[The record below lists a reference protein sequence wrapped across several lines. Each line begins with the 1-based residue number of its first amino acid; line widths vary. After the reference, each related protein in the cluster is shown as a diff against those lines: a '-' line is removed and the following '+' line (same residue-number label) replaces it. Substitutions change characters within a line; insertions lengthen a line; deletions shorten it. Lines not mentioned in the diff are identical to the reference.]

1 MLSLK
6 EHLILFRV
14 YQIQW
19 TQKSN
24 HALSAHSQKD
34 KNNGTSKRVVAVAY
48 ERWLFTKDSKCSDFI
63 VEILKFR
70 MGGRLWKAV
79 AHKKVIQHGRSTVV
93 QRQYC
98 LVAFIKNRNKAN
110 YFANHSKL

>member
-1 MLSLK
+1 MCSLISSLK
-6 EHLILFRV
+6 VYLILFRV

-24 HALSAHSQKD
+24 HALSAYSQED

-48 ERWLFTKDSKCSDFI
+48 KRWLFTKDSKRSDFI
-63 VEILKFR
+63 VEILMFR

-79 AHKKVIQHGRSTVV
+79 AHKKVIQHGGSTII

-110 YFANHSKL
+110 